1 MKKITNLIK
10 LSFKSIYK
18 NRMRSTLTS
27 LGIIIGVSAVIIM
40 VGIGEGSQQQIEQRI
55 QSLGTNLLLVRSG
68 SSQRGGVRGGAGSLR
83 TLTLDDVEA
92 IRDQAAHVSNVSPV
106 VRTGAQVIGPASNWF
121 TTVYGVSQDYLNIRD
136 WQIENGESF
145 GSRDELIR
153 NKVALVGHTV
163 AEQLFPGSDP
173 VGERIRIQDI
183 PFTIIGILK
192 AKGES
197 GGGQDQDDIILAPYS
212 TVMYRLTGVFPTID
226 MINASATSTDAMQVA
241 ATEIEQILRS
251 THKLVG
257 DEEDDFSVRTQAEI
271 TEAFTQTS
279 QTLTMLLGSI
289 AGVSLIVGGI
299 GIMNIMLVSVTERTR
314 EIGIRL
320 SVGARESDVLSQFL
334 TEAVVL
340 SFGGGLAGILVSFIA
355 TILLSNFMNL
365 AIVIEPYIITL
376 AFLVSG
382 CIGVF
387 FGFYPARKAAALNPI
402 DALRYE

>member
-1 MKKITNLIK
+1 
-10 LSFKSIYK
+10 
-18 NRMRSTLTS
+18 MRSTLTS